1 MGLRA
6 AVRNNLV
13 FLSSASEDYKNNVIQ
28 VSQYVSGV
36 MNSNLPVLQSPV
48 PDWDTY
54 TTAYLSA
61 KSSAMVWVNTV
72 LERLNT
78 VPGSILGYNDTVE
91 RLFNEAIADAE
102 KLIKNPSDVSAK
114 AFLLDEINLAIRKM
128 DFFSD
133 QVSDVIKT
141 LQSFKDSLPQQ
152 AQELQTIANAAMQ
165 DQRADEEQIKA
176 LSRKIDEAN
185 REIKSLTSAIIGLAI
200 ADGVAVTLGVMAVA
214 VAGPIGMVTWIF
226 LGAAVAVASIYI
238 AIDTAK
244 IKALKSQIEQDQA
257 AMSAFTADVAALT
270 NTATVFR
277 QFAAQAQAIEDNL
290 QRIVDAWQ
298 VLNNELQAVEKDL
311 TDASTDYTAEQWQ
324 IVKTDLEHAQA
335 DWNTF
340 TASIGQLNVQILG
353 NTARLE
359 LGMSPED
366 VESAVNSGQTEDFIT
381 YINQV
386 A

>member
-1 MGLRA
+1 MGLRT
-6 AVRNNLV
+6 AVRNNLII
-13 FLSSASEDYKNNVIQ
+13 LSSASDDYKNNVIQ

-36 MNSNLPVLQSPV
+36 MNSSLPVLQSPV

-128 DFFSD
+128 NFFSD
-133 QVSDVIKT
+133 QVSDVIQT

-152 AQELQTIANAAMQ
+152 AHELQTIADTAMQ

-200 ADGVAVTLGVMAVA
+200 ADGVAITLGVIAVA

-238 AIDTAK
+238 AIDAAK
-244 IKALKSQIEQDQA
+244 IKALKSQIEQDQKS
-257 AMSAFTADVAALT
+257 MSAFTADVAALT
-270 NTATVFR
+270 NTATVFS

-298 VLNNELQAVEKDL
+298 VLNTELQAVEKDL
-311 TDASTDYTAEQWQ
+311 TDASTDYTREQWQ

-335 DWNTF
+335 DWSTF
-340 TASIGQLNVQILG
+340 AASIGQLNVQILG
-353 NTARLE
+353 TTARLD
-359 LGMSPED
+359 LGMGSEE
-366 VESAVNSGQTEDFIT
+366 VESAVNAGQTKDFIT

>member
-1 MGLRA
+1 MGLRT
-6 AVRNNLV
+6 AVRNNLII
-13 FLSSASEDYKNNVIQ
+13 LSSASDDYKNNVIQ

-36 MNSNLPVLQSPV
+36 MNSSLPVLQSPV

-128 DFFSD
+128 NFFSD
-133 QVSDVIKT
+133 QVSDVIQT

-152 AQELQTIANAAMQ
+152 AHELQTIADTAMQ

-200 ADGVAVTLGVMAVA
+200 ADGVAVTLGVIAVA

-238 AIDTAK
+238 AIDAAK
-244 IKALKSQIEQDQA
+244 IKALKSQIEQNQKS
-257 AMSAFTADVAALT
+257 MSAFTADVAALT
-270 NTATVFR
+270 NTATVFS

-298 VLNNELQAVEKDL
+298 VLNTELQAVEKDL
-311 TDASTDYTAEQWQ
+311 TDASTDYTREQWQ

-340 TASIGQLNVQILG
+340 AASIGQLNVQILG
-353 NTARLE
+353 TTARLE
-359 LGMSPED
+359 LGMGSEE
-366 VESAVNSGQTEDFIT
+366 VESAVNAGQTKDFIT
-381 YINQV
+381 YINKV

>member
-1 MGLRA
+1 MGLRT
-6 AVRNNLV
+6 AVRNNLII
-13 FLSSASEDYKNNVIQ
+13 LSSASDDYKNNVIQ

-36 MNSNLPVLQSPV
+36 MNSSLPVLQSPV

-128 DFFSD
+128 NFFSD
-133 QVSDVIKT
+133 QVSDVIQT

-152 AQELQTIANAAMQ
+152 AHELQTIADTAMQ

-200 ADGVAVTLGVMAVA
+200 ADGVAVTLGVIAVA

-238 AIDTAK
+238 AIDAAK
-244 IKALKSQIEQDQA
+244 IKALKSQIEQDQKS
-257 AMSAFTADVAALT
+257 MSAFTADVAALT
-270 NTATVFR
+270 NTATVFS

-298 VLNNELQAVEKDL
+298 VLNTELQAVEKDL
-311 TDASTDYTAEQWQ
+311 TDASADYTREQWQ
-324 IVKTDLEHAQA
+324 IVKTDLENAQA

-340 TASIGQLNVQILG
+340 AASIGQLNVQILG
-353 NTARLE
+353 TTARLD
-359 LGMSPED
+359 LGMGSEE
-366 VESAVNSGQTEDFIT
+366 VESAVNAGQTRDFIT